1 MTRISYSMNYGQ
13 IYKSFFIFIRR
24 NQCEPFKIFV
34 MEVNETQKDQTTA
47 QNSQEQP
54 DGYLMTYDRQEGK
67 ARGVKGINQNHEL
80 ETDEPVTSNLE
91 KFIRIDKQ
99 GNFFTNFG
107 KNFLKEFN
115 NPTRFIL
122 YNTPAGTPP
131 EAAARQIETVQQ
143 SQDPSVKKSLNDR
156 RIYNKQRFNP
166 CEIPWEV
173 GEKYGVTKESLQ
185 GSLEQMCTGDGSL
198 KTIKVKMLPDEEG
211 EGSDA
216 RLFLSRDESG
226 QVMFDVHF
234 VKQELK
240 AGMNY
245 AGYELSQ
252 ENVDALNTTGNIG
265 HPVDLILDRESVEK
279 VPCYLSKD
287 PLTNELYHLEQDR
300 LSLRRTVKKHTF
312 TDREM
317 EDLKAGK
324 EVGPCLFRSSNG
336 RPFESCVQV
345 NAQKRGLEFLLER
358 GTKQSQDM
366 SEDKKQK
373 PNQMKFR

>member
-1 MTRISYSMNYGQ
+1 
-13 IYKSFFIFIRR
+13 
-24 NQCEPFKIFV
+24 
-34 MEVNETQKDQTTA
+34 MEVNEMQKDQTNA

-67 ARGVKGINQNHEL
+67 ARGVKGIGKNHEL

-99 GNFFTNFG
+99 GNILTNFG

-122 YNTPAGTPP
+122 YNTPTGTPP
-131 EAAARQIETVQQ
+131 EETAREIETVQQ
-143 SQDPSVKKSLNDR
+143 SQDPSVKKSLNGR

-173 GEKYGVTKESLQ
+173 GGKYGITKESLQ
-185 GSLEQMCTGDGSL
+185 ESMDAMCAGGGSHG
-198 KTIKVKMLPDEEG
+198 TIKVKMNPDEEG
-211 EGSDA
+211 EGGDA
-216 RLFLSRDESG
+216 RVFLRRNDSD
-226 QVMFDVHF
+226 QVMFDIHF
-234 VKQELK
+234 VKQELE

-245 AGYELSQ
+245 AGYKLTQ
-252 ENVDALNTTGNIG
+252 ENVDALNKNGNMG
-265 HPVDLILDRESVEK
+265 EVVDLYTDRDAVEK
-279 VPCYLSKD
+279 KPCYLSKD

-300 LSLRRTVKKHTF
+300 LSLRRRVKQHTF
-312 TDREM
+312 TDREL
-317 EDLKAGK
+317 EALKAGK

-336 RPFESCVQV
+336 KPFESCVQI

-358 GTKQSQDM
+358 GTRQSQDI

-373 PNQMKFR
+373 PNLMKFR